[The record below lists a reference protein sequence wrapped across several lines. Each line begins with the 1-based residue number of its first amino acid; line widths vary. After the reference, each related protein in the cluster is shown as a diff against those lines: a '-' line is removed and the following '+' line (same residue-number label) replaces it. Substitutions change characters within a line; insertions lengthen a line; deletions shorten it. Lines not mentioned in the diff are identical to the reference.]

1 MINTN
6 DTGES
11 KNVEVMSWWFFSTLA
26 KYAPDVDGWFWSKIF
41 GGWKEWRAKLQAY
54 LNRLDI
60 WKSSDAPLQENPD
73 LPSTHAVQNDI
84 VNTKPELQH
93 GGSRGSIETYKIPW
107 SDNKYDIKAYNESV
121 LVEYKEGV
129 WYRIDW
135 LDISFKDDAEVI
147 RVATFINKMKY
158 EFASQWSSATPF
170 SYEMEYLDK
179 WIWID
184 TTKKR
189 EGGWLKWILTNKINV
204 LERTTIKD
212 KMPTVW
218 QWSNINHLVTYLNT
232 LRKEDG
238 SSWWQ

>member
-1 MINTN
+1 
-6 DTGES
+6 
-11 KNVEVMSWWFFSTLA
+11 
-26 KYAPDVDGWFWSKIF
+26 
-41 GGWKEWRAKLQAY
+41 
-54 LNRLDI
+54 
-60 WKSSDAPLQENPD
+60 

-107 SDNKYDIKAYNESV
+107 SDNKYDIKAYDGSV

-158 EFASQWSSATPF
+158 EFPSKWSTVTPF

-184 TTKKR
+184 TTKER

-238 SSWWQ
+238 SSWWQQ